1 MHKSKPVFAHKCPKC
16 GSRQTKLKWS
26 KQNAQFLLLRTLHVI
41 GGIVGGGS
49 FDRICSDCNHEF
61 TPKRSIFGPCRTRK
75 ISRKLTSGK
84 LDSQTKPK
92 FLTTG
97 KLPFPL
103 QRGYSSGVLRK
114 ALKIVVGVFLAAI
127 LFPFA
132 AALAAAVFW
141 AAQSIFL

>member
-1 MHKSKPVFAHKCPKC
+1 LAESPEV
-16 GSRQTKLKWS
+16 
-26 KQNAQFLLLRTLHVI
+26 V
-41 GGIVGGGS
+41 
-49 FDRICSDCNHEF
+49 
-61 TPKRSIFGPCRTRK
+61 RSIAFAATATTNSHPSDPSSGRAEPEK
-75 ISRKLTSGK
+75 SLANSRGGK